1 MLFVKQ
7 IIARTKFFLATK
19 IFADFTPNC
28 RDFVLLKMATQLSF
42 IRKRHKGYEELLHE
56 PECYF
61 GLSYPVELIDLE
73 EYRRYPEDYGVV
85 ASLTNAG
92 LEITEEREAA
102 IEAGAELFPEEAE
115 ALIQRVAEADTD
127 TWVGHHGFEIDLAD
141 GTLFAHF
148 EGHSLGQGGM
158 HFEYCD
164 TFKSKEA
171 LIEYI
176 ENQPLSMLEV

>member
-1 MLFVKQ
+1 MPS
-7 IIARTKFFLATK
+7 INAA
-19 IFADFTPNC
+19 PNS
-28 RDFVLLKMATQLSF
+28 MATF
-42 IRKRHKGYEELLHE
+42 AHNIEDVAVRY
-56 PECYF
+56 
-61 GLSYPVELIDLE
+61 VEFVMPRQPIGDS
-73 EYRRYPEDYGVV
+73 
-85 ASLTNAG
+85 ASHVDSH
-92 LEITEEREAA
+92 EAA

-115 ALIQRVAEADTD
+115 ALVQRIAEADTD

-158 HFEYCD
+158 QFEYCN